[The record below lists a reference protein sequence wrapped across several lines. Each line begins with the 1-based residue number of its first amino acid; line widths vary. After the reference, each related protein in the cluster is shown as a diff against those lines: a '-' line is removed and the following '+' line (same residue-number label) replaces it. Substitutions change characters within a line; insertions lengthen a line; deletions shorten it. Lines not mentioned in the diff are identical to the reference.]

1 MFVAWG
7 IHDRVSV
14 ERIGDYIFKMEFVKE
29 DEKGRVI
36 QGGPKIASRPLVDF
50 GVLNDNLIK

>member
-1 MFVAWG
+1 
-7 IHDRVSV
+7 VSV

-36 QGGPKIASRPLVDF
+36 QGGPKSASRPLVDF
-50 GVLNDNLIK
+50 GVLNDNLTK